1 MLTQQNDGKEINLNL
16 EDALIS
22 MESLRLMLGG
32 HIIKAI
38 AANGADTG
46 KKITIH
52 RSEQAKVEKENTV
65 PDLYDHLSKKKLTPP
80 TNYRYINLT
89 TGERGQVG
97 TGHKD
102 AKETFEAAKDNI
114 VRFMWDETKDGSE
127 GNGAVE
133 ITISPNTFAGTY
145 KIVGDTFYRN
155 ENGQDKPFQFI
166 IYKAETSVA
175 W

>member
-1 MLTQQNDGKEINLNL
+1 
-16 EDALIS
+16 

-38 AANGADTG
+38 TAGGAGTG
-46 KKITIH
+46 KKVTIH
-52 RSEQAKVEKENTV
+52 RSEQAKVETENTV
-65 PDLYDHLSKKKLTPP
+65 PALYDHLSKKKLTPP

-102 AKETFEAAKDNI
+102 AKKNFEAAKDDI
-114 VRFMWDETKDGSE
+114 VRFMWDEQKDGSE

-145 KIVGDTFYRN
+145 KIVGDTFWRN
-155 ENGQDKPFQFI
+155 ENGQDKPFQFV
-166 IYKAETSVA
+166 IYKAKVLSEITLTLQA
-175 W
+175 EGEKIALNKLC